1 MGAVYIFRHLTYWS
15 TNHGLLLTVVELPY
29 SSFQHNLFRYHRG
42 FLESVKRGGD
52 LAKKVNILSGIPLLG
67 MLEGSVSCP
76 GVFQFLTQSLVKVL
90 DVVEDFLLKAADH
103 GLLMTFVNGVRAL
116 CIWSINNR

>member
-1 MGAVYIFRHLTYWS
+1 
-15 TNHGLLLTVVELPY
+15 
-29 SSFQHNLFRYHRG
+29 
-42 FLESVKRGGD
+42 
-52 LAKKVNILSGIPLLG
+52 

-76 GVFQFLTQSLVKVL
+76 EVFQFLIQSLVKVL

-103 GLLMTFVNGVRAL
+103 GLLKTLVNGVRAL